1 MVSENF
7 WHKYIKQMIKKESQ
21 TQHDL
26 MNIINVKN
34 KSELTR
40 IQFYFYWNEDGW
52 LQKEKKYYH
61 LNTKK

>member
-1 MVSENF
+1 
-7 WHKYIKQMIKKESQ
+7 MIKKESQ

-26 MNIINVKN
+26 MQRINVKN